1 MEQYIFAPTV
11 CGAELEEELAAALE
25 KRMEIFSR
33 ASLPGMWKKA
43 AGREFYG
50 RPFRGC

>member
-25 KRMEIFSR
+25 KRMEISR
-33 ASLPGMWKKA
+33 AHRCRRCGT
-43 AGREFYG
+43 
-50 RPFRGC
+50 